1 MDQQFISRLEF
12 CASTVGSVA
21 ALARK
26 ADISQSGIRK
36 YYQGTEPTRPVLLA
50 LSKAAGVK
58 LLWLADGGGPV
69 CDLDS
74 PLLASA
80 KQELVK
86 NFHFARQANA
96 HALVLIDALRYY
108 CEEYNH
114 GRISGS
120 LPDYVQVIIPKLYWQ
135 ELGNWTQGDF
145 STPPKCW
152 QPEGA
157 DEAIRAVEGWL
168 QAPADLVVAVAREL
182 PLAFGDEYSNL
193 DRRKETH
200 VLRAVV
206 DFLRQ
211 QSDETRKS
219 FMSPEVLRSQIQF
232 AAHMFDKGEKGQQG
246 DGKSITWVPGDY

>member
-36 YYQGTEPTRPVLLA
+36 YYQGAEPTRPVLLA
-50 LSKAAGVK
+50 LCKAAGVR
-58 LLWLADGGGPV
+58 LVWLAEGGGPV

-74 PLLASA
+74 PLLSSA

-86 NFHFARQANA
+86 NFHFVRQANA
-96 HALVLIDALRYY
+96 HGMVLIDALRYY

-114 GRISGS
+114 RRTSDS
-120 LPDYVQVIIPKLYWQ
+120 LPDYVEVIIPKLSWQ

-145 STPPKCW
+145 SIPPKCW
-152 QPEGA
+152 QPERV
-157 DEAIRAVEGWL
+157 DETIREVEGWL

-193 DRRKETH
+193 DRSKEAH

-206 DFLRQ
+206 DFLRKQ
-211 QSDETRKS
+211 DDETRKS
-219 FMSPEVLRSQIQF
+219 FLNPELLRPQIQF
-232 AAHMFDKGEKGQQG
+232 AAHMYDEGEKGQQG
-246 DGKSITWVPGDY
+246 NGKSITWVPGDY